1 MEFACDD
8 KKQRVQL
15 AFTGKETASESV
27 DYSDGDERG
36 ELLGKTRL
44 RGNRLRR
51 TGERRGG
58 GRRKRKKE
66 TDTRNEGE
74 EAG

>member
-58 GRRKRKKE
+58 KRRKK
-66 TDTRNEGE
+66 TDTRNEE